1 MYKYNNILNNI
12 ELISNA
18 IIKYINQ
25 KLINNISNIRKK
37 QSNYTYSIN

>member
-25 KLINNISNIRKK
+25 ILINNISNIRKK
-37 QSNYTYSIN
+37 QSNYTYNIN